1 MDSHPLNPT
10 LRGTHLAPCSDL
22 LKNNSGGDTVA
33 RDPRRQW
40 GTSVA
45 KSLTTLIPLEPYL
58 SNIDGRVQTGA
69 NIHDN
74 VCTEVL
80 EWIAQQKQFEKKGM
94 YGITDGSEQPL
105 GY

>member
-1 MDSHPLNPT
+1 M
-10 LRGTHLAPCSDL
+10 
-22 LKNNSGGDTVA
+22 A

-45 KSLTTLIPLEPYL
+45 KSPTTLIPQEPYL

-74 VCTEVL
+74 VCAEVL

-94 YGITDGSEQPL
+94 YGIIDGSGQPL